1 MGIVQPF
8 TPYRMESTPEN
19 RRVYTESDAAMRA
32 RMRTMHGHYLTDAAA
47 FAAVN
52 PELGGTFGADW
63 LKAIEVADKAPNVDV
78 RRGTLSEDTAVVGS
92 EMERARRMAQS
103 VFYYV
108 EQAFPKNK
116 GRLTQYGKDRYRK
129 ASNDPEEMRLLLD
142 MASEAAERDK
152 KELEA
157 KGFKAGQLAELKAL
171 ADELDRVDTKQ
182 EMQKGTNQ
190 EDTGGYVRTQNAA
203 FGFGQQLNKA
213 AKRVFPDNVTRRQLY
228 RLSDDA
234 DDAAGR
240 PTKPTGPSTPPPKS

>member
-1 MGIVQPF
+1 
-8 TPYRMESTPEN
+8 METNLSS
-19 RRVYTESDAAMRA
+19 RRAYKESDADMRA
-32 RMRTMHGHYLTDAAA
+32 RMRTMHGHYLTDAAT
-47 FAAVN
+47 FAALN

-63 LKAIEVADKAPNVDV
+63 LAAIEAADKAPNVDV

-142 MASEAAERDK
+142 MAAEAAERDK
-152 KELEA
+152 VALDA

-171 ADELDRVDTKQ
+171 ADGLDTVDTKQ
-182 EMQKGTNQ
+182 EIQKGTNQ
-190 EDTGGYVRTQNAA
+190 EGTSSYVQVQNAA
-203 FGFGQQLNKA
+203 FGYAQQLNKA
-213 AKRVFPDNVTRRQLY
+213 AKRVFPDNATRRQLY

-234 DDAAGR
+234 GDDAAR
-240 PTKPTGPSTPPPKS
+240 PTKPGGPTPSQS

>member
-1 MGIVQPF
+1 
-8 TPYRMESTPEN
+8 
-19 RRVYTESDAAMRA
+19 MRS

-52 PELGGTFGADW
+52 PDLGGKFGDEW
-63 LKAIEVADKAPNVDV
+63 LKAIEAADKALNVDV
-78 RRGTLSEDTAVVGS
+78 RRGTLSEDTAAVGD
-92 EMERARRMAQS
+92 EMERARRMVQS

-116 GRLTQYGKDRYRK
+116 GRLSQYGKDRYAK
-129 ASNDPEEMRLLLD
+129 AAKDPEEMRLLLD
-142 MASEAAERDK
+142 MAAQAAERDK
-152 KELEA
+152 VALDA

-203 FGFGQQLNKA
+203 YGFGQQLNKA
-213 AKRVFPDNVTRRQLY
+213 AKQVFPDNATRRQLY
-228 RLSDDA
+228 RLSDDPG
-234 DDAAGR
+234 DAAGR
-240 PTKPTGPSTPPPKS
+240 PGKPGGPTPPQS